1 MKSCSLLH
9 WVADVKTKAH
19 SWVLTSPKRACFAP
33 KSRKGQIKCRY
44 WKKYIAKSCDMGSCG
59 RTRTSEV
66 NFQRKIPPQCSE
78 KKRAPNESETLSP
91 EDSRVLKSTQLL
103 NPTKTTTKT
112 HSKWRQAT
120 TQLRLS
126 PSNEL
131 LTPTLSCSLR
141 ALVHALC
148 TWSHCQLRV
157 RISLPYGT

>member
-1 MKSCSLLH
+1 
-9 WVADVKTKAH
+9 
-19 SWVLTSPKRACFAP
+19 
-33 KSRKGQIKCRY
+33 
-44 WKKYIAKSCDMGSCG
+44 MGSCG

-120 TQLRLS
+120 TQLPLS

-141 ALVHALC
+141 ASC
-148 TWSHCQLRV
+148 TPKPKTTRPEAGIFYNSHNVWPHISEDYEAPDPLRFYNSLKLWAHSQFLKCSKHV
-157 RISLPYGT
+157 RPFGAAHPLPGMGRETLG

>member
-1 MKSCSLLH
+1 MKSYSLLH

-19 SWVLTSPKRACFAP
+19 SWVLTSPKRACFAL
-33 KSRKGQIKCRY
+33 KSTCTCRKGHIKCRY
-44 WKKYIAKSCDMGSCG
+44 WNKTMAKSCDMGSCG

-91 EDSRVLKSTQLL
+91 EYSRVLKSTQLL

-120 TQLRLS
+120 TQLPLS

-141 ALVHALC
+141 ALVHAL
-148 TWSHCQLRV
+148 LKE
-157 RISLPYGT
+157 